1 MGCSS
6 KRLETHIISLFYEV
20 IKISTNFKALSN
32 LEYSNYDMYIGNG
45 KQWYEATSMV
55 SLDLQLDY
63 QRRRHIQLLRN
74 QEWYLCFQIRSYN
87 STQLDPGISW
97 SIKLIS
103 KLMPLIPTHHP
114 PTNLTPSLA
123 SWIQVI
129 WFPVT
134 INKLIIKKESE
145 TSNLR
150 QTNNE
155 LITYVLTSFNI
166 YYDFTYGIN

>member
-87 STQLDPGISW
+87 STQLDPGIS
-97 SIKLIS
+97 
-103 KLMPLIPTHHP
+103 
-114 PTNLTPSLA
+114 
-123 SWIQVI
+123 
-129 WFPVT
+129 
-134 INKLIIKKESE
+134 
-145 TSNLR
+145 
-150 QTNNE
+150 
-155 LITYVLTSFNI
+155 
-166 YYDFTYGIN
+166 